1 MTGRGRLW
9 TVATLLV
16 ALAVPNV
23 AGALPEWLV
32 GPSPGP
38 AVQFVLFLLYFG
50 AATAIVVLVL
60 RADGVSAADIGIR
73 QPGWITVASGL
84 ALWAVGVV
92 VLPVL
97 TVPLGRLFGT
107 DGVQSGINELAALPS
122 ALRVFVALG
131 AGAVEELLYRGFA
144 IERLSRLT
152 GRPWLAG
159 AVAATLFGLAHV
171 PSWGLGFALSAD
183 LPLGIYMTAFYLWRR
198 DLIANMIAHSTGLL
212 VAMFTV
218 VPWAGSQ
225 S

>member
-1 MTGRGRLW
+1 
-9 TVATLLV
+9 
-16 ALAVPNV
+16 
-23 AGALPEWLV
+23 
-32 GPSPGP
+32 
-38 AVQFVLFLLYFG
+38 VLFLLYFG

-171 PSWGLGFALSAD
+171 PSWGLGFAIVRG

-218 VPWAGSQ
+218 VP
-225 S
+225 